1 MARSLGKADSFEH
14 VAGTLAGI
22 ALAAQLQR
30 QRHVVQRGEVAQQLE
45 VLEHE
50 ADLLAAQRGAGVLVQ
65 SRQFLVGQ
73 PQAPGAGHIQA
84 RQQGQQRGLAAAG
97 RADDGAALTVRN
109 RHIDGL

>member
-1 MARSLGKADSFEH
+1 MPGALGKADPFEH
-14 VAGTLAGI
+14 VAGTVAGI

-65 SRQFLVGQ
+65 RGQFGVGQ
-73 PQAPGAGHIQA
+73 PQAPGAGHVQP

-97 RADDGAALTVRN
+97 RADDGAAFTVRN
-109 RHIDGL
+109 GQIDGL